1 VSGDRLQESSRGPT
15 FQSVHRGTFA
25 GVPPTG
31 RAVSAPL
38 MIIYRISEGRIVE
51 HWMQFD
57 GALAFEPL
65 SAQIARYQDE
75 APNGG

>member
-1 VSGDRLQESSRGPT
+1 MSGDRVQESSRGPT

-38 MIIYRISEGRIVE
+38 MIIYRISDGRIVE

-57 GALAFEPL
+57 GAALV
-65 SAQIARYQDE
+65 AQLRQPAG
-75 APNGG
+75 APAA